1 MELAFILLCG
11 LLTGMLIGLFPVFPI
26 YTSAFILYFTAYI
39 WSPEYMVLFWA
50 TACIGSQFFGSI
62 SAITLGIPGE
72 ASSLIYIDKVRSLS
86 STERNQLLWLT
97 SRGSLIGGIISLLLV
112 GVLYHVYNKYGLTF
126 LATVNVKVFLLWSI
140 VIMMLVLSERKIPAL
155 LLAVVGLIA
164 SPRNNYSLPV
174 DWFQL
179 SQWFQN
185 STFFMMIVGLLILPD
200 FFDKH
205 RFDHLSDK
213 NYTASPTKMPWW
225 IVIKNSIIGCVV
237 GLIPGPAAET
247 AASAAYMLADKKNT
261 TEQIVAAETANNPG
275 VVMMLLPLFLL
286 GLPFTASSLI
296 VSNIMDGRMVNL
308 VELGQS
314 ASSIIPGCT
323 VFDSIIIMSLVTTV
337 FFYIFSTRFI
347 NFYSAVVKQLHSKL
361 KIILLAIVI
370 VMIGLDAYIQE
381 ITIANHLI
389 HLVFFASVG
398 LALKYMKV
406 NPIPFIFVYLL
417 GDQIIWATT
426 QFLIIHF

>member
-1 MELAFILLCG
+1 
-11 LLTGMLIGLFPVFPI
+11 ML
-26 YTSAFILYFTAYI
+26 
-39 WSPEYMVLFWA
+39 LFWA

-86 STERNQLLWLT
+86 SMERNQLLWLT

-112 GVLYHVYNKYGLTF
+112 GCLYHVYNNYGLTF
-126 LATVNVKVFLLWSI
+126 LATVNVKVFLLWAI
-140 VIMMLVLSERKIPAL
+140 VIMMLVMSERKIPAL

-174 DWFQL
+174 DWFQI

-200 FFDKH
+200 FFDRH
-205 RFDHLSDK
+205 RFDHLDNT
-213 NYTASPTKMPWW
+213 NYAVSPTKMPWW
-225 IVIKNSIIGCVV
+225 VVIKNSIIGCVV

-247 AASAAYMLADKKNT
+247 AASTAYLLADKNNT
-261 TEQIVAAETANNPG
+261 TERIVAAETANNPG

-314 ASSIIPGCT
+314 ASSIISGFS
-323 VFDSIIIMSLVTTV
+323 VFDSIILMSLVTTI
-337 FFYIFSTRFI
+337 FFYIFSIRFI
-347 NFYSAVVKQLHSKL
+347 NFYSLLVKQLHSKL
-361 KIILLAIVI
+361 KIILAVI
-370 VMIGLDAYIQE
+370 ILVMIGLDAYIQE
-381 ITIANHLI
+381 ITIVNHLI
-389 HLVFFASVG
+389 HLGFFVLVG

-417 GDQIIWATT
+417 GDQIVWATT

>member
-1 MELAFILLCG
+1 MELVFILLCG

-72 ASSLIYIDKVRSLS
+72 ASSLIYIDKVKSLS
-86 STERNQLLWLT
+86 GIERNQLLWLT

-112 GVLYHVYNKYGLTF
+112 SVLYHVYNKYGLTF

-200 FFDKH
+200 FFNKH
-205 RFDHLSDK
+205 RFDHLIDK
-213 NYTASPTKMPWW
+213 NYAASPTKMPWW
-225 IVIKNSIIGCVV
+225 IVIKNSIIGCIV

-247 AASAAYMLADKKNT
+247 AASVAYMLADKKNT

-323 VFDSIIIMSLVTTV
+323 VFDSIIIMSLVTTI

-347 NFYSAVVKQLHSKL
+347 NFYSAVVQQLHSKL

-389 HLVFFASVG
+389 HLIFFASIGV
-398 LALKYMKV
+398 ALKYMKV